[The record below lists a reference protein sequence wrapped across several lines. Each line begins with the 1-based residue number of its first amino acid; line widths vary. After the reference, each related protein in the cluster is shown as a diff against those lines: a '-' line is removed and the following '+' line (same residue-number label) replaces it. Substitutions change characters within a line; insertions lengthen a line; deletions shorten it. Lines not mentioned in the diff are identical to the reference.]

1 MSSSSRQDLPINSN
15 YMPQLSAPR
24 SGTSTG
30 STSPIEPLSSSA
42 SLRSFLPAPSA
53 AGSLGNAAAGVR
65 MGANSPSNDFSGR
78 LLSKRTREIQAMEG
92 LSPQVWGPPTSGH
105 STPLRETIPESP
117 NGESFPD
124 FNSPVPDSLSAS
136 QPRRARTRAGTL
148 PSTFGTAPALGG
160 FGGFPSSS
168 LIPKTARPT
177 PSTSPFPGQ
186 NGQSSLER
194 NGISASSNAAV
205 SQTEMLNRLRAGSM
219 PQRPG
224 FSPQT
229 PSAFGSSLYT
239 SGWNSNRGRSSTL
252 ASIQS
257 LPSNGPDSP
266 AQSLG
271 REPLESSGHQT
282 LEWLGLDK
290 PSPQLP
296 RATLQPSQIELLLDA
311 GRTPNQATNSR
322 FRSFSVNNK
331 DAYPDDPL
339 DPYASLLN
347 EEVIRHNDEVKKFA
361 LYQQSVLARPRANTT
376 AGDLPSHV
384 TRGFRMP
391 PPSRLGMD
399 NALPQVDLAVDNHRL
414 SEAMEGLNVRGG
426 GLTHN
431 TYEDD
436 DTAQGPTRALWLGN
450 IPNSTTTSTLEGY
463 FERYGEIESSR
474 VLTHKN
480 CGFVNFKQVD
490 SAIQAKE
497 SLNGKD
503 IFPGHGPVRI
513 NYAKAP
519 SATAT
524 PGHNGIFPPST
535 PDPNARAQA
544 DSKAAAVN
552 GQANGLGNDSK
563 APLPKTPELQDI
575 RPEIIA
581 IVKELGATPEEQGN
595 IAERVDLALLYNQY
609 SDELPSLPE
618 PSHNRTFDAP
628 KLREIRKRLENSQL
642 SPEDIESYA
651 TQMLPEISELSW
663 DYLGNTVVQRLFEKC
678 TLTTKESILRKI
690 GPDFAAIGVH
700 KNGTWA
706 AQKMIEVAKSFPKL
720 QQIIVDAIRPYT
732 IGLFYDQYGN
742 YVVQGCLKF
751 KGQNNFVFDAIL
763 NRLWDLAQGRF
774 SARAVRAC
782 LESHDA
788 TKDQQRMIAASIALH
803 SVQLATNANGAL
815 LLTWFL
821 DTCNFPNRRTVL
833 TPRLIPH
840 LVHLCTHKVA
850 FLTVLKIIN
859 QKLEPEARTKIVDA
873 LFFSPDD
880 QVLEDILAGDVAN
893 GGNFVFKALTT
904 PNWDEDRRAKVHE
917 RVRTVLLRIN
927 ATPAQGYKRLM
938 EEVGLPARGSFT
950 GNRGDSSTRPGSARD
965 SPANAHIDPARHMYP
980 NMVPAGYDMQ
990 RNGSMDSNGFD
1001 QYGHMAMH
1009 PPMYAVPGVQPVQQG
1024 PPGQLNQVMYQAS
1037 NFVPRNGGYYH
1048 PAAYQVPSVS
1058 VEGYAV
1064 PQPGYS
1070 NSPLMQPAN
1079 LNMVPAANM
1088 VPAGVPAGVYGAPY
1102 GMYVPQQQQQQQQ
1115 QQQGR
1120 GAGGPRGRRGQR

>member
-1 MSSSSRQDLPINSN
+1 
-15 YMPQLSAPR
+15 
-24 SGTSTG
+24 
-30 STSPIEPLSSSA
+30 
-42 SLRSFLPAPSA
+42 
-53 AGSLGNAAAGVR
+53 
-65 MGANSPSNDFSGR
+65 
-78 LLSKRTREIQAMEG
+78 MEG
-92 LSPQVWGPPTSGH
+92 LSPPVWGPPTSGH

-124 FNSPVPDSLSAS
+124 FNAPVPDSLSTS
-136 QPRRARTRAGTL
+136 LPRRAGRTRAGTL
-148 PSTFGTAPALGG
+148 PSTFASAPASGG

-186 NGQSSLER
+186 NGSSPLDR
-194 NGISASSNAAV
+194 NGFSTSSNNAAV
-205 SQTEMLNRLRAGSM
+205 SQTEMLSRLRAGSM

-224 FSPQT
+224 FSQQT
-229 PSAFGSSLYT
+229 PAAFGNSVFS
-239 SGWNSNRGRSSTL
+239 SGWNSSRGRSSTL

-290 PSPQLP
+290 PSPQP
-296 RATLQPSQIELLLDA
+296 ARATLQPSQIELLLEA
-311 GRTPNQATNSR
+311 GRTNNQAPSSR

-331 DAYPDDPL
+331 DTYPDDTFDSYDSFAPA
-339 DPYASLLN
+339 DNVAQIQ
-347 EEVIRHNDEVKKFA
+347 EEIKRHNAEVHAFA
-361 LYQQSVLARPRANTT
+361 TFHASVTGRPRASTT
-376 AGDLPSHV
+376 AGEMPSRVNRGARLPA
-384 TRGFRMP
+384 
-391 PPSRLGMD
+391 PSRLGMD
-399 NALPQVDLAVDNHRL
+399 ATLPTVDVGVDNHHL
-414 SEAMEGLNVRGG
+414 NDAMQSLDLRGG
-426 GLTHN
+426 VPARSP
-431 TYEDD
+431 YEDGD
-436 DTAQGPTRALWLGN
+436 AAQGPTRALWLGN
-450 IPNSTTTSTLEGY
+450 IPLSTTVSTLEALFQRFGAV
-463 FERYGEIESSR
+463 ESCR

-480 CGFVNFKQVD
+480 CGFVNFKNVED
-490 SAIQAKE
+490 AMQAKE
-497 SLNGKD
+497 SLNGKE
-503 IFPGHGPVRI
+503 IFPGGGPVRI

-519 SATAT
+519 SAATT

-535 PDPNARAQA
+535 PDPNARLQA
-544 DSKAAAVN
+544 DP
-552 GQANGLGNDSK
+552 K
-563 APLPKTPELQDI
+563 APAINAHAGGSAIDTQPPLKTPDLQDI

-581 IVKELGATPEEQGN
+581 IVKELGATAEEQAN
-595 IAERVDLALLYNQY
+595 IAERVDIALMYNQY

-628 KLREIRKRLENSQL
+628 KLREIRKRLDNGQL

-651 TQMLPEISELSW
+651 TEMLPEISELSW
-663 DYLGNTVVQRLFEKC
+663 DYLGNTVVQKLFEKC
-678 TLTTKESILRKI
+678 TLATKESILRQI
-690 GPDFAAIGVH
+690 APDFAAIGVH

-706 AQKMIEVAKSFPKL
+706 AQKMIEVAKSYPKL
-720 QQIIVDAIRPYT
+720 QQIIVDAIKPHT
-732 IGLFYDQYGN
+732 IALFYDQYAN

-751 KGQNNFVFDAIL
+751 KGLNNFVFDAIL

-833 TPRLIPH
+833 TPRLVPH

-859 QKLEPEARTKIVDA
+859 QKSEPEARNKIVDA
-873 LFFSPDD
+873 LFFSPND
-880 QVLEDILAGDVAN
+880 QVLEDILVGEVAN

-917 RVRTVLLRIN
+917 RVRAVLQRIN

-938 EEVGLPARGSFT
+938 EEVGLPARGSFA

-965 SPANAHIDPARHMYP
+965 SPANAHVDPARHMYP
-980 NMVPAGYDMQ
+980 NMMPAGYDMQ
-990 RNGSMDSNGFD
+990 RNGSMDSNGFE

-1009 PPMYAVPGVQPVQQG
+1009 QPMYAIPGVPPVQQG
-1024 PPGQLNQVMYQAS
+1024 PNGQLMYQAAP
-1037 NFVPRNGGYYH
+1037 NFVPRNGGYF
-1048 PAAYQVPSVS
+1048 PTVGYQVPAVS
-1058 VEGYAV
+1058 AEGYGVA
-1064 PQPGYS
+1064 QPGYTG
-1070 NSPLMQPAN
+1070 SPLMQPAN
-1079 LNMVPAANM
+1079 VNMVPAANM
-1088 VPAGVPAGVYGAPY
+1088 VPAGVYPY
-1102 GMYVPQQQQQQQQ
+1102 GMYVPQQQQQQQV
-1115 QQQGR
+1115 R
-1120 GAGGPRGRRGQR
+1120 GSGGPRGRRVS